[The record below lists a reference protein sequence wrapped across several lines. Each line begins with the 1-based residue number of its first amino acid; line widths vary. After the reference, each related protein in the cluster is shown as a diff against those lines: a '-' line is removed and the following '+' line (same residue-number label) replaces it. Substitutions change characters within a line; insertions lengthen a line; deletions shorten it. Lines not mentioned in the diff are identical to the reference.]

1 MYIILVRHGEAEPE
15 TDKISNRARKL
26 TEKGRRQ
33 AVRSA
38 RLLNRLLGHQP
49 VTIWASPYRRTR
61 ETAEILASGLA
72 GAEGVQVTDKLTQT
86 SWALTSSQLIREG
99 RPLILVSHQP
109 ILQSYLLSAASAG
122 LKFTPASMAV
132 IRYDVAWREGKL
144 MAFLTPGLCKM
155 IEESHRESEGE

>member
-15 TDKISNRARKL
+15 TEKISNRARRL

-33 AVRSA
+33 VGRTA
-38 RLLNRLLGHQP
+38 RLLNQLLGKQP
-49 VTIWASPYRRTR
+49 VTIWSSPYRRTR
-61 ETAEILASGLA
+61 ETAEILASGLS
-72 GAEGVQVTDKLTQT
+72 GAEGVQVTDKLIQA
-86 SWALTSSQLIREG
+86 SWVLTSSQLIREG

-109 ILQSYLLSAASAG
+109 ILQSCLLSIVSAA

-144 MAFLTPGLCKM
+144 LGFLTPGLCKM
-155 IEESHRESEGE
+155 MEDSRRESEGE